1 MSCPPNFTLQSNAM
15 CTYTCPSGFKTVV
28 QTDKISCVLI
38 HDNQYSVDLVRV
50 PNSSTPNTFATEKT
64 RAEKAL
70 MNLMKQVKSNV
81 DTKNQ
86 IEGQY
91 LGNKEYTQL
100 ENKYTEVLSKLTPF
114 RPPTAPSEDLEKE
127 RRAIERD
134 SAIDLLV
141 IQVVLFGIVLSL
153 IIYLIVP
160 MDYAH
165 TIVFLVLIGTISV
178 GIFLKK

>member
-1 MSCPPNFTLQSNAM
+1 MS
-15 CTYTCPSGFKTVV
+15 CPSGFSLDKTNCTYNCPTGFKKTT
-28 QTDKISCVLI
+28 QNDKTSCVYET
-38 HDNQYSVDLVRV
+38 NNAYFVDLVKI
-50 PNSSTPNTFATEKT
+50 PNSSPPNTFTNEKN
-64 RAEKAL
+64 RVNKSIFDILKQLKADID
-70 MNLMKQVKSNV
+70 KK
-81 DTKNQ
+81 KE

-91 LGNKEYTQL
+91 LGNKEYTEV
-100 ENKYTEVLSKLTPF
+100 ENKYTEVMGKLTPF

-127 RRAIERD
+127 RRAIEKD
-134 SAIDLLV
+134 SAIDLLL

-165 TIVFLVLIGTISV
+165 SIVFLVLIGTISV

>member
-1 MSCPPNFTLQSNAM
+1 MSCPPGFTSQSNAM
-15 CTYTCPSGFKTVV
+15 CTYTCPADFKTE
-28 QTDKISCVLI
+28 TRSDKISCVLKNNNAYYI
-38 HDNQYSVDLVRV
+38 DLVKV
-50 PNSSTPNTFATEKT
+50 PNSATPSTFATEKT

-70 MNLMKQVKSNV
+70 MELMKQVKANV
-81 DTKNQ
+81 DKKRE

-91 LGNKEYTQL
+91 LGNREYTEV

-114 RPPTAPSEDLEKE
+114 RPPTAPSSDIEKE

-134 SAIDLLV
+134 SSIDLLV
-141 IQVVLFGIVLSL
+141 IQIVLFGIVVSL
-153 IIYLIVP
+153 IVYLIVP
-160 MDYAH
+160 MEYAH

>member
-1 MSCPPNFTLQSNAM
+1 MSCPPGFTLQSNGM
-15 CTYTCPSGFKTVV
+15 CTYTCPADFKTEIRN
-28 QTDKISCVLI
+28 DKISCVLK
-38 HDNQYSVDLVRV
+38 HDNAYVVDLVKI
-50 PNSSTPNTFATEKT
+50 PNSEKPNTFTNEKN
-64 RAEKAL
+64 RAEKNF
-70 MNLMKQVKSNV
+70 MDVMKQIKINI
-81 DTKNQ
+81 DKKRE

-91 LGNKEYTQL
+91 LGSREYT
-100 ENKYTEVLSKLTPF
+100 EVDNKYTEVLSKLTPF

-127 RRAIERD
+127 RRAIEKE
-134 SAIDLLV
+134 SAISLLV
-141 IQVVLFGIVLSL
+141 IQIVLFGIVLSL